1 MTVSR
6 PILCVVDT
14 LKFLLIFHFS
24 AEAVVGLQFQSY
36 TVNEA
41 SGVATVCAELIDGEI
56 ERDIVASL
64 STLADGTAQG
74 QRVYM
79 SEVGIHFDKFNHAP

>member
-1 MTVSR
+1 M
-6 PILCVVDT
+6 
-14 LKFLLIFHFS
+14 
-24 AEAVVGLQFQSY
+24 GLQFQSY

-56 ERDIVASL
+56 ERNIVASL

-74 QRVYM
+74 QRVY
-79 SEVGIHFDKFNHAP
+79 V